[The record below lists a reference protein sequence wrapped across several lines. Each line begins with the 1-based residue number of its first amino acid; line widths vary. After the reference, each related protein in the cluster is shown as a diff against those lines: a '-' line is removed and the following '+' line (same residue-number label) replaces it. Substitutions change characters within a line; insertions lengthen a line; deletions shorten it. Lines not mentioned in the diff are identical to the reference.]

1 MPELSI
7 NKSEAPK
14 NISIDENTD
23 SKSREIACSPIFRDF
38 KMFLFRV
45 KYMVFWT
52 KISTL
57 SRFWKN
63 QVDRTD

>member
-45 KYMVFWT
+45 KYMVF
-52 KISTL
+52 
-57 SRFWKN
+57 
-63 QVDRTD
+63 